1 MQYIAGFVI
10 IVGIIGVI
18 SYLLI
23 IGGILIWPIFNLLAY
38 LKVLIFP
45 YAVRKQYG
53 SNIAVLN
60 SNSFDQEITTEDKNE
75 MIKLGSEMSSIQNSV
90 LEMEGRLSD
99 LGSLTRNKDG
109 SISQRS
115 NAGKEAYELTESI
128 RSKEGTVYRIKGDIG
143 MIKKKPWFAWHLWK
157 TRSARYLGNRD
168 AIIFM
173 LIGFPIFFFILS
185 HFNLLELRFPTYE
198 NLLEIY
204 IYIIFIAP
212 ITDYFD
218 ISVFKDEV
226 FSFLI
231 SYDYAVLLS
240 NSYKKVFTL
249 YNWAIVT
256 LPMPISTLLVY
267 LVSNSIHTSKAKRI
281 EPNYT

>member
-1 MQYIAGFVI
+1 MQYIAGFVLV
-10 IVGIIGVI
+10 VGIIGVI
-18 SYLLI
+18 IYLLI

-45 YAVRKQYG
+45 YAVRKKYG
-53 SNIAVLN
+53 SNLEVLN
-60 SNSFDQEITTEDKNE
+60 PSSFDQEITTEDNNE
-75 MIKLGSEMSSIQNSV
+75 ILKLSAEMDAIQNSV
-90 LEMEGRLSD
+90 LQMEGRLSE

-115 NAGKEAYELTESI
+115 NAGKEGYELTESI
-128 RSKEGTVYRIKGDIG
+128 SSKEGTISRIKGEIG
-143 MIKKKPWFAWHLWK
+143 VIKDKPWFAWHLWK
-157 TRSARYLGNRD
+157 TRRARYLGNRD
-168 AIIFM
+168 SIIFM
-173 LIGFPIFFFILS
+173 VIGFPIFFFILS

-218 ISVFKDEV
+218 ISVFKDDV

-231 SYDYAVLLS
+231 SYDYALLLS
-240 NSYKKVFTL
+240 NSYKKVYTL

-256 LPMPISTLLVY
+256 LPMPISTFLVY

>member
-1 MQYIAGFVI
+1 MQYIAGFVLV
-10 IVGIIGVI
+10 VGIIGVI
-18 SYLLI
+18 IYLLI

-45 YAVRKQYG
+45 YAVRKKYG
-53 SNIAVLN
+53 SNLEVLN
-60 SNSFDQEITTEDKNE
+60 PSSFDQEITTEDNNE
-75 MIKLGSEMSSIQNSV
+75 ILKLSSEMDTIQNSV
-90 LEMEGRLSD
+90 LQMEGRLSE

-115 NAGKEAYELTESI
+115 NAGKEGYELTESI
-128 RSKEGTVYRIKGDIG
+128 RSKEGTISRIKGEIDV
-143 MIKKKPWFAWHLWK
+143 IKDKPWFAWHLWK
-157 TRSARYLGNRD
+157 TRRARYLGNRD
-168 AIIFM
+168 SIIFM
-173 LIGFPIFFFILS
+173 VIGFPIFFFILS

-218 ISVFKDEV
+218 ISVFKDDV

-231 SYDYAVLLS
+231 SYDYALLLS
-240 NSYKKVFTL
+240 NSYNKVYTL

-256 LPMPISTLLVY
+256 LPMPICTFLVY